1 MEHLDQLSEVINP
14 ETGKSFTDENR
25 WLSVNTKEE
34 KVTVTYKRDGI
45 GTKYKREIENKIV
58 ESLSKKFNEDN
69 IFVKTVSESVTP
81 KSSTVEKSQQ
91 PKANESGGDAKLAV
105 GHGANTGKKR
115 IPGVSNVIAV
125 SSCKGGV
132 GKSTLT
138 VNLAASLAK
147 LGKSVGIID
156 ADIYGPSLPILLGQ
170 KGAKPQATE
179 NKKIKPLVAH
189 GMKFISF
196 GLFIGE
202 QDPVIWRGPM
212 LGGVLNQFFFDTD
225 WGELDYLLI
234 DLPPGTGDTQLS
246 MVQNTEVDAVV
257 VISTPQEVALA
268 DTRKGIKMFEQVNIP
283 VLGLVENMSYF
294 SPPEDNSKKYYIFGE
309 GGAKEAASVMNLEF
323 LGDIPLSIALRESAD
338 SGVPYVANIDN
349 EGSAVYNSYLNL
361 ASKINKMRTKEEKG
375 FFNKIF
381 KK

>member
-1 MEHLDQLSEVINP
+1 MEHLDQLSKVINP
-14 ETGKSFTDENR
+14 ETGKSFTDEKR
-25 WLSVNTKEE
+25 WLSVNSEGDKI
-34 KVTVTYKRDGI
+34 VVTYKRDDI
-45 GTKYKREIENKIV
+45 GTKHKRSIEDEIVKG
-58 ESLSKKFNEDN
+58 LSEKFNEDN
-69 IFVKTVSESVTP
+69 IFVKTVSTGSTPSSSTTTSAATP
-81 KSSTVEKSQQ
+81 KK
-91 PKANESGGDAKLAV
+91 NEDAKLAV

-138 VNLAASLAK
+138 VNLAASLVK
-147 LGKSVGIID
+147 LGKKVGIID

-179 NKKIKPLVAH
+179 NKKIKPLEAH
-189 GMKFISF
+189 GLKFISF

-202 QDPVIWRGPM
+202 EDPVIWRGPM

-246 MVQNTEVDAVV
+246 MVQNTEVDGVV
-257 VISTPQEVALA
+257 VISTPQDVAVA
-268 DTRKGIKMFEQVNIP
+268 DTKKGIKMFEQVNIP

-294 SPPEDNSKKYYIFGE
+294 CPPDDATKKYYIFGE
-309 GGAKEAASVMNLEF
+309 GGVKKAAKAMNHEF
-323 LGDIPLSIALRESAD
+323 LGEVPLSIALRESAD
-338 SGVPYVANIDN
+338 AGVPYVANMEN
-349 EGSAVYNSYLNL
+349 EGTIVYNSYLNL
-361 ASKINKMRTKEEKG
+361 ASVVNKMRTKEDKG
-375 FFNKIF
+375 FFNKLF
-381 KK
+381 NK

>member
-1 MEHLDQLSEVINP
+1 VEHLDQLSEIVNP
-14 ETGKSFTDENR
+14 ETGKSFTDEKR
-25 WLSVNTKEE
+25 WLSINSAEN
-34 KVTVTYKRDGI
+34 KVTVTYNRDGI
-45 GTKYKREIENKIV
+45 ETKYKREIEESIV
-58 ESLSKKFNEDN
+58 KSLSGNFDEDN
-69 IFVKTVSESVTP
+69 IYVKTVSESSTP
-81 KSSTVEKSQQ
+81 RSSTVATADNEKV
-91 PKANESGGDAKLAV
+91 NEDAKLSV

-138 VNLAASLAK
+138 VNLAASLTK
-147 LGKSVGIID
+147 LGKTVGIID

-179 NKKIKPLVAH
+179 NKKIKPLVSN

-202 QDPVIWRGPM
+202 EDPVIWRGPM

-257 VISTPQEVALA
+257 VISTPQDVAVA

-294 SPPEDNSKKYYIFGE
+294 CPPDDQEKKYYIFGE
-309 GGAKEAASVMNLEF
+309 GGVKEAAKNMNLEF
-323 LGDIPLSIALRESAD
+323 LGEVPLSIALRESAD
-338 SGVPYVANIDN
+338 NGLPYVANIEN
-349 EGSAVYNSYLNL
+349 EGSTVYNSYLNL
-361 ASKINKMRTKEEKG
+361 ASKINKMRTKDEKG
-375 FFNKIF
+375 FFNKLF
-381 KK
+381 NK